1 MNSNLTKLE
10 FNKILIIISSYCKTY
25 VGKDLVQNLLPSN
38 NAEEVQKLLKQTSQ
52 AYTLLIKYGSIPLDE
67 IEDITSYIKRLES
80 FTPLTPK
87 ALLEIAKILNISN
100 KLKNYFNTA
109 IDSDKNCIKPGF
121 TYDLLVS
128 EFENL
133 YSNPGIYHN
142 ITKAIID
149 ENNISD
155 DASKA
160 LNSLRRNRR
169 RLEGS
174 IKEKLNSFIHSSSY
188 SKYIMEPII
197 TIRNDRY
204 VIPVKIEYK
213 ENVNGLIH
221 DISAS
226 GSTVYIEPTSVFDLN
241 NQINNIKLEE
251 TIEIEKILEDLSK
264 QLYPIIDN
272 IKETINIIGNID
284 FIFAKAKYSQDID
297 GIEPII
303 NTDKF
308 IDLKQARHPLIDPKA
323 VVPIDISLG
332 KDFKSLI
339 ITGPN
344 TGGKTVTLKT
354 VGLLCLMACSGL
366 HIPAKEN
373 SSIYVFDNIFAD
385 IGDEQSIQ
393 ESLSTFSSHMINI
406 IDILNC
412 STENSLILIDEL
424 GSGTDP
430 IQGANLAISIL
441 ETFYKKGALTLSTTH
456 YSELKHYAL
465 VTDGFEN
472 ASSEFNIEHLRPTYK
487 ILIGVPG
494 KSNAFAISK
503 KLGLPKDIL
512 NRAES
517 LLNDD
522 NISVEELIKNIYDDK
537 LLIEKEKEKIL
548 KNSNQVE
555 MLRKQLETNVSDV
568 EARKNEI
575 INNAKNEARN
585 ILISAKDEAN
595 NIIRELNNLCDNTN
609 KESLRKANVLR
620 DNLNTDIKNNLNSIN
635 DKFDNSNNINNDH
648 YKNKNFEISIG
659 LEVLVKPFNMVGTI
673 LTMPN
678 KSNEVIVQFGNTKT
692 NVKVTNLELVNS
704 SNSKSDIKKNEKS
717 SSQYNKNLNVSNNFH
732 NSSNLKS
739 KSISSEIN
747 VIGLNVEDAIFV
759 VDKYLDD
766 CYLANLPN
774 ARIVHGK
781 GTGKL
786 RDGIH
791 SFLRK
796 HPHVKS
802 FRLGTYGEGEM
813 GVTIVE
819 FK

>member
-10 FNKILIIISSYCKTY
+10 FNKILEILSNYCKTY
-25 VGKDLVQNLLPSN
+25 IGKELCNSILPSSN
-38 NAEEVQKLLKQTSQ
+38 INDVQ
-52 AYTLLIKYGSIPLDE
+52 TLLAETSEAYELIIKYGNLPIDE
-67 IEDITSYIKRLES
+67 IEKITPYLKNLESYI
-80 FTPLTPK
+80 PLGAKP
-87 ALLEIAKILNISN
+87 LLEIAKVLKISN
-100 KLKNYFNTA
+100 DLKEYYNSIEITESTVLSN
-109 IDSDKNCIKPGF
+109 K
-121 TYDLLVS
+121 
-128 EFENL
+128 FEEL
-133 YSNPGIYHN
+133 YSNPGIYQN
-142 ITKAIID
+142 ITKSIID
-149 ENNISD
+149 EYNISD
-155 DASKA
+155 DASKT

-169 RLEGS
+169 RLES
-174 IKEKLNSFIHSSSY
+174 AIKEKLNTFIHSSSY

-251 TIEIEKILEDLSK
+251 TIEIEKILENLSTS
-264 QLYPIIDN
+264 LYPIVDN
-272 IKETINIIGNID
+272 IKSTVNIIGEID
-284 FIFAKAKYSQDID
+284 LIFAKANYSKAID
-297 GIEPII
+297 GVEPVI
-303 NTDKF
+303 NNEKF
-308 IDLKQARHPLIDPKA
+308 IELTQARHPLIDSKA

-332 KDFKSLI
+332 KNYQSLI

-393 ESLSTFSSHMINI
+393 ESLSTFSSHMKNI
-406 IDILNC
+406 IDILEK
-412 STENSLILIDEL
+412 STENSLVLIDEL

-430 IQGANLAISIL
+430 VQGANLAISIL
-441 ETFYKKGALTLSTTH
+441 ENLYNKGTLTLSTTH
-456 YSELKHYAL
+456 YPELKHYAL

-472 ASSEFNIEHLRPTYK
+472 ASSEFDIENLRPTYK

-512 NRAES
+512 ERAEN
-517 LLNDD
+517 LLSED
-522 NISVEELIKNIYDDK
+522 NISIEELIKNIYDDK
-537 LLIEKEKEKIL
+537 LTIEKEKEKII

-555 MLRKQLETNVSDV
+555 LLRKQLENNVSDV
-568 EARKNEI
+568 EVRQKDI
-575 INNAKNEARN
+575 IEKAKTEARN
-585 ILISAKDEAN
+585 ILLKAKEDANDIIKDLNKLYDSVDKNSLKKANQLRDNLNAEIKN
-595 NIIRELNNLCDNTN
+595 NIIREDT
-609 KESLRKANVLR
+609 STQDV
-620 DNLNTDIKNNLNSIN
+620 
-635 DKFDNSNNINNDH
+635 SNHIDF
-648 YKNKNFEISIG
+648 KIGMEIF
-659 LEVLVKPFNMVGTI
+659 VKPFNLIGTV
-673 LTMPN
+673 LTLPN
-678 KSNEVIVQFGNTKT
+678 KNNEVIVQFGSTKT
-692 NVKVTNLELVNS
+692 NVNINNLELTNT
-704 SNSKSDIKKNEKS
+704 SNKAQKNKSTKS
-717 SSQYNKNLNVSNNFH
+717 SVGFKNASQ
-732 NSSNLKS
+732 LKS
-739 KSISSEIN
+739 KSVSPEIN
-747 VIGLNVEDAIFV
+747 VIGQNVEDAIFI

-766 CYLANLPN
+766 CYLSNLPT

-786 RDGIH
+786 RNGIH
-791 SFLRK
+791 SFLK
-796 HPHVKS
+796 THPHVKS
-802 FRLGTYGEGEM
+802 FRLGTFGEGEM

-819 FK
+819 LKK